1 MKKHSTSPNR
11 FILLLTVIV
20 GLLGTV
26 SVVAQQI
33 NIGPLRVAAKST
45 GRTTGHIADFT
56 VSNPTAQAQPLE
68 LPPLTIPSDG
78 THQGYAVPDPT
89 RTTVPGNATV
99 TVPIQGYCTDP
110 DLPAPSPGVSLPPP
124 NTWNPS
130 SPILPV
136 LKSVISV
143 TTDLQQNGQMTTPF
157 SGNPQREREAII
169 QQVVWYYS
177 HPTTFDPCLHL
188 RKTLTEYFSGSTPPK
203 PTGQMPQPVV
213 QDYFSVIEQG
223 IGQIVDAM
231 LRVGRAAKLPEF
243 TPPALPTVTPSAA
256 KPPSN
261 PTVINTARAIGTGRT
276 TGHIADFTVSNP
288 TKEPITVRI
297 GDGGALYLPSSGQYQ
312 PYVVPSLP
320 VIPIPPG
327 GTVTVPIEGFC
338 VDVRRPPVGIGEAM
352 PPIQNWISGGPP
364 SAITAPSVPEP
375 MNPPGSTVV
384 VSIPTQT
391 APPLS
396 TIVGIL
402 QNQPRPPALSKWD
415 CPDLPLTN
423 RALIPGTDLP
433 VTTPINTDQMPAI
446 GVPLLLDAIN
456 RITRSYDEL
465 KPTGAINTP
474 FSGNPPKEREAVIQQ
489 TFWIYSAA
497 LRGEPYPKDD
507 FRDNT
512 IKQFEQNTGRSFPQ
526 IPQPQ
531 QEQIDK
537 GVDDF
542 WNSFQATGVE
552 AKILPKVPMEPR
564 PEPRID
570 ELWNSFNNG
579 GGKPKQHSTGSLPQ
593 NPVSFATSPE
603 NPGMSPEDQLTKN
616 ETCACSGSVKI
627 TVNYKKSKDA
637 KAESTTIDVTPDK
650 QGAQIEGIEVGAT
663 FSMSIDE
670 KDLNLCNEKCKSQKC
685 EVKNLKIFDAPGKTN
700 PFGIDGVRKEVAV
713 TEETEGKGRNAK
725 KIKRYK
731 FSERTVTQDLDKMV
745 GGQSIGIHIEYECG
759 NAKCGTTKCTD
770 MLVTISLK
778 APKKE

>member
-11 FILLLTVIV
+11 FIPLLTVII
-20 GLLGTV
+20 GLLGSV
-26 SVVAQQI
+26 SVVAQQL
-33 NIGPLRVAAKST
+33 NLGRLQVAAKGT
-45 GRTTGHIADFT
+45 GRTTGHIIT
-56 VSNPTAQAQPLE
+56 LSVSNPTAQPQTLE

-78 THQGYAVPDPT
+78 THQGYAVPEPN
-89 RTTVPGNATV
+89 RTTVPGNTTATI
-99 TVPIQGYCTDP
+99 PIQGYCTDP

-124 NTWNPS
+124 NTWNPG

-136 LKSVISV
+136 LKTVISV

-177 HPTTFDPCLHL
+177 HPTVFDPCLHL
-188 RKTLTEYFSGSTPPK
+188 RNMMTDWFRDTDWFSSGSPN
-203 PTGQMPQPVV
+203 
-213 QDYFSVIEQG
+213 IEQG
-223 IGQIVDAM
+223 IGQIADAM
-231 LRVGRAAKLPEF
+231 LQVGRISSLPDF
-243 TPPALPTVTPSAA
+243 RPPAPPITAPTPAQ
-256 KPPSN
+256 PPSN
-261 PTVINTARAIGTGRT
+261 LAIANVVQVVGKGRT
-276 TGHIADFTVSNP
+276 TGHIADLSVSNP
-288 TKEPITVRI
+288 TKDPIIVRI

-320 VIPIPPG
+320 VIPVPPG

-375 MNPPGSTVV
+375 MNPPGGTVV

-402 QNQPRPPALSKWD
+402 QNQPPPPALSKWD

-433 VTTPINTDQMPAI
+433 VTTPINPDQMPAI
-446 GVPLLLDAIN
+446 GVPLLLDAIT

-465 KPTGAINTP
+465 KPKGAITTP
-474 FSGNPPKEREAVIQQ
+474 FSGNPDKEREAVIQQ
-489 TFWIYSAA
+489 TFWMYSAA

-570 ELWNSFNNG
+570 EFWNSFNDG
-579 GGKPKQHSTGSLPQ
+579 GGKPKQNSTGSLPQ
-593 NPVSFATSPE
+593 NPVSLATLPE

-637 KAESTTIDVTPDK
+637 KAESTTIEVTPDK
-650 QGAQIEGIEVGAT
+650 HRSQIEGIEVGAT
-663 FSMSIDE
+663 FSMDIDE
-670 KDLNLCNEKCKSQKC
+670 KDLNLCKDKCKSQKC
-685 EVKNLKIFDAPGKTN
+685 EVKNLKIFDAPGNPN
-700 PFGIDGVRKEVAV
+700 PFGIDGKRKEVTV
-713 TEETEGKGRNAK
+713 TEETEGKGKNAK
-725 KIKRYK
+725 KIRRYK
-731 FSERTVTQDLDKMV
+731 FPERTVTQDLDKMV